1 LTFTHSVVTI
11 NIMPT
16 MTLRR
21 NWVTVTTLAFSVA
34 AGVSAGDAK
43 DLSLDNPLNPQA
55 SIYWCPNRTPDR
67 QYAANPEPG
76 CTPLVEKEEKDK
88 AAAPGKKAI
97 ERAPIKA
104 QDIQSE
110 VSKFLEQARQFF
122 ACCAS
127 DPGSLGDL
135 EELEDQASHLLR
147 FMEQSG
153 FLNIGTGQRG
163 ITLSQ
168 LVAPVARTRDD
179 LRKLKKRL
187 QSLDQAYEKM
197 GTSDYETAGR
207 EQRQIQG
214 EEASLQHEF
223 KPSKLP
229 QSAPTGT
236 DIGAPGTTQG
246 PPASTLPSRVGTT
259 IEDTTLRNAFGADIG
274 DVGSPGSDQRRDLRP
289 RMGLG
294 TQDTTLPTRSG
305 TATGDTTLSNTTG
318 FEIGT
323 SQGPTGSSSL
333 PSRAGPAI
341 GDSSLNRR

>member
-1 LTFTHSVVTI
+1 MTI
-11 NIMPT
+11 MLT
-16 MTLRR
+16 MTLCMKR
-21 NWVTVTTLAFSVA
+21 VSVATLAFSVA
-34 AGVSAGDAK
+34 AGVSAVDAK
-43 DLSLDNPLNPQA
+43 DLNLDNPLNPQA

-76 CTPLVEKEEKDK
+76 CTPLVEKEEKPK
-88 AAAPGKKAI
+88 VAVPGKKAV

-110 VSKFLEQARQFF
+110 VSKFLDQYRRFLD
-122 ACCAS
+122 CCAS

-179 LRKLKKRL
+179 LRQLKNRL
-187 QSLDQAYEKM
+187 RSLDKAYEKLE
-197 GTSDYETAGR
+197 TSDYETAGR
-207 EQRQIQG
+207 EQRRIQG
-214 EEASLQHEF
+214 EEASLQQEF
-223 KPSKLP
+223 KPTKLP

-246 PPASTLPSRVGTT
+246 PPASTLPSRVGTAND
-259 IEDTTLRNAFGADIG
+259 DTTLRNAFGADIG
-274 DVGSPGSDQRRDLRP
+274 EVGAPGSDQRRDLQP
-289 RMGLG
+289 RKGLG

-323 SQGPTGSSSL
+323 PQGPTGSSSL
-333 PSRAGPAI
+333 PTRAGPAI
-341 GDSSLNRR
+341 GESSLNRR